1 MKKKLLIPLFL
12 LMIVASLFCHPHL
25 FVEPSVKVL
34 TSENTISGILVY
46 WKWDLWW
53 SMDVISECD
62 LDRDFAFN
70 EKEVELVYKDFFSP
84 IRQYAYFTEITVA
97 GKKQSINR
105 VENFDAVINGDET
118 VTYSFVF
125 PINVEINQRVPIKIL
140 FNDRTIFTAFETN
153 IETIENDQLIYQNI
167 KTSGYGFYGAQVEL
181 DVILK

>member
-1 MKKKLLIPLFL
+1 MKNKLLLSFL
-12 LMIVASLFCHPHL
+12 MLLSVASLFCHPHL

-34 TSENTISGILVY
+34 SSENTISGILVY

-62 LDRDFAFN
+62 LDKNFTLNA
-70 EKEVELVYKDFFSP
+70 EEVELVYNDFFSP

-97 GKKQSINR
+97 GKKQRINR

-125 PINVEINQRVPIKIL
+125 PINVEIKEKVPIRVL
-140 FNDRTIFTAFETN
+140 FNDRTIYTAFETN
-153 IETIENDQLIYQNI
+153 IDTIENDHLLYRNI
-167 KTSGYGFYGAQVEL
+167 KTSGYGYYGAQIEF